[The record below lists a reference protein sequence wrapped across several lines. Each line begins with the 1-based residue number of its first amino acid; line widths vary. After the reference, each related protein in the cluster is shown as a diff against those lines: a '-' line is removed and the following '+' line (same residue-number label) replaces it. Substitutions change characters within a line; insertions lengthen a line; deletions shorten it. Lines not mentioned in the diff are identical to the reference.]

1 MKSYDVVSICNAL
14 VDLMYEVSDEDL
26 LKYDLTK
33 GNMHLIDQKGQEK
46 LLNSIGNHAKAEE
59 LGGSA
64 MNAMRALALLNKKVC
79 FAGMIAQDE
88 FGQKIKSRLN
98 KLEINDRLSTS
109 QDEATG
115 TCMVLVTP
123 DGERTM
129 VTYLGASRL
138 YTEEVIPVEELKQ
151 SKYFHFCGY
160 QWDTEPQ
167 KKGILKAIDIAK
179 AAGTKISFDLAD
191 PFVVTHNKSD
201 FTDIIKKCDIVFA
214 NKEEA
219 KILGDGSYE
228 KMAEMVAA
236 NGSVAV
242 VKLGAQGALIR
253 TQDKTYQVDSV
264 PTKVVDTTAAG
275 DMFAGGMLYGLV
287 NGLSLQES
295 GKIAAT
301 LASDVISRYGATLS
315 QEIIEGIRA

>member
-1 MKSYDVVSICNAL
+1 M
-14 VDLMYEVSDEDL
+14 
-26 LKYDLTK
+26 
-33 GNMHLIDQKGQEK
+33 
-46 LLNSIGNHAKAEE
+46 
-59 LGGSA
+59 
-64 MNAMRALALLNKKVC
+64 
-79 FAGMIAQDE
+79 
-88 FGQKIKSRLN
+88 
-98 KLEINDRLSTS
+98 
-109 QDEATG
+109 
-115 TCMVLVTP
+115 
-123 DGERTM
+123 
-129 VTYLGASRL
+129 
-138 YTEEVIPVEELKQ
+138 
-151 SKYFHFCGY
+151 
-160 QWDTEPQ
+160 
-167 KKGILKAIDIAK
+167 
-179 AAGTKISFDLAD
+179 
-191 PFVVTHNKSD
+191 
-201 FTDIIKKCDIVFA
+201 FA